1 MVVEFT
7 SDLIQIFILNL
18 SIGPPYYKGGCCRLM
33 QVVKVLQFEM
43 KYFIEKTFLPNSSGS
58 DDPDLGRMIRPASQC
73 PLPRPDDPVCLA
85 VPLCPGLDDP
95 ALGRM
100 IRPICL
106 KPYVACRMIRPP
118 GRMIRPW
125 EFWRAFRA

>member
-7 SDLIQIFILNL
+7 GDLIQIFILNL
-18 SIGPPYYKGGCCRLM
+18 SIGPPYYEGGCCRLI

-43 KYFIEKTFLPNSSGS
+43 KFFLEKIYLLNSSGS
-58 DDPDLGRMIRPASQC
+58 
-73 PLPRPDDPVCLA
+73 
-85 VPLCPGLDDP
+85 DDP

-100 IRPICL
+100 IRPLSL
-106 KPYVACRMIRPP
+106 KPSIAYRMIRPH

-125 EFWRAFRA
+125 EF